1 MIMKKLF
8 PRNKKVL
15 VIGDAILDVYHFG
28 RVDRISPEAPVPIVQ
43 VVKTEH
49 KLGGAANVANNII
62 KLRNDTVLLGYTGK
76 DHNAENIKKLLEA
89 SYIKYDLIITEQP
102 TITKIRI
109 VSGVQQIVRVDFE
122 EKYNV
127 TEQIEKEQLRLI
139 EKMLHESDVI
149 VLSDYGKGFVSA
161 TVSRFVID
169 KVCESGKSIIIDP
182 KGVDWDKYRGATV
195 ITPNLKELGE
205 VVGERLANEDKA
217 VERVGKEVM
226 DKYELK
232 YLLVTRSERGMTFFT
247 KDHVEHIRTTAS
259 QVYDVSGAGD
269 TVVAT
274 LATALSS
281 GYSWI
286 DAVKLA
292 NKAAGVVV
300 SKIGTEPILYEELER
315 TVSEFKEDI
324 KIISQLELENL
335 ATTLRVAEKKIV
347 FTNGCFDIIHKG
359 HIQYLQQAKEM
370 GDILIVGLNSDS
382 SIKRLKGEERPIKD
396 QDERALILSSLG
408 FVDYVVVFD
417 EDTPYDIIRKIHPD
431 ILVKGGDYKIEN
443 VVGREFAKET
453 VLIQFVQGYST
464 TETINKMKKTERL
477 II

>member
-15 VIGDAILDVYHFG
+15 VIGDAILDVYHLG

>member
-1 MIMKKLF
+1 MKKLF

>member
-1 MIMKKLF
+1 MKKLF

-15 VIGDAILDVYHFG
+15 VIGDAILDVYHLG